1 MENKLRI
8 LFVHNFY
15 QNRGGEDESTEQEI
29 RLMEK
34 KGHDV
39 RLYSRKNE
47 EIESYSIF
55 NKGKLIFEPT
65 WSSRTFRE
73 ISLLLQDYQPDI
85 VHVQNFFPL
94 ISPSVFYACSE
105 NNIPAVFTLRNY
117 RLLCPIG
124 IFFRDGEIC
133 EECFVHSLWRSIKYA
148 CYHKS
153 RVQTSAV
160 AIALKSH
167 RFLHTWDRKVD
178 LFIALSEFT
187 RKKFISTGIPEDKIH
202 VRPNFLETD
211 PGMGDLHREY
221 ALYAGRLSREKGV
234 YELVSE
240 WKNIPHIPLLVVGDG
255 PLRKDIETFILENNI
270 QNVKLIGFIP
280 LEQLLSVMK
289 KALFLVMPTLWYET
303 FGRTVIEA
311 YATGTPVVA
320 SNIGV
325 VASLVK
331 DGITGTTF
339 DPKEPMDLVKKINYA
354 MEEPKRLRGW
364 SREARSVYEQFY
376 SSSSAYEG
384 IMKIY
389 RVVITNRSK

>member
-1 MENKLRI
+1 
-8 LFVHNFY
+8 
-15 QNRGGEDESTEQEI
+15 
-29 RLMEK
+29 
-34 KGHDV
+34 
-39 RLYSRKNE
+39 
-47 EIESYSIF
+47 
-55 NKGKLIFEPT
+55 
-65 WSSRTFRE
+65 
-73 ISLLLQDYQPDI
+73 
-85 VHVQNFFPL
+85 
-94 ISPSVFYACSE
+94 
-105 NNIPAVFTLRNY
+105 
-117 RLLCPIG
+117 
-124 IFFRDGEIC
+124 
-133 EECFVHSLWRSIKYA
+133 
-148 CYHKS
+148 
-153 RVQTSAV
+153 VQTSAV

-221 ALYAGRLSREKGV
+221 ALYAGRL
-234 YELVSE
+234 SE